1 MTQVYF
7 AKTSE
12 EANAIEKAQ
21 EKESLNSLLL
31 KFLITIWILIANPLL
46 WFIKR
51 ILFKNTR
58 IPDEELKNIVVYT
71 LGTLGDNV
79 LLLPAIAG
87 IKRRFSNATL
97 TAITNCDGF
106 SDRPAN
112 EILGASP
119 SIDRLIT
126 LPTHPVQRHGLKIKV
141 DFPEIPKPDCDLFV
155 NLSPFGNRGWIG
167 AVIREIIFAKWLGA
181 KWAVGFKMSTFS
193 RKGIFNTVQHH
204 FVKNE
209 ARRPRE
215 ILREMGIQPV
225 ENEDLL
231 ASDLN
236 AKKKVQDI
244 ISQYLKRP
252 QPLVVLNPGA
262 KLKASHWPAE
272 RFGNVAAWL
281 AEKYNAC
288 IVANG
293 TLAEKELC
301 EKVVKASKGTAI
313 SLAGKLSIQELI
325 ELLRMSNLCV
335 TNNTGPMTLSA
346 MVGIPTVVLVSTRFS
361 PSFYMPLSKSMVS
374 VFSFSDNSSYSYND
388 VGDTS
393 EDLRQID
400 VNHVIDAI
408 QKVISDPI
416 NKWKY
421 NESQNCR

>member
-31 KFLITIWILIANPLL
+31 KFLITIWLLIANPLL
-46 WFIKR
+46 WFIQR
-51 ILFKNTR
+51 ILFKNTG
-58 IPDEELKNIVVYT
+58 IPDEELKNIVIYT
-71 LGTLGDNV
+71 VGTLGDNV

-97 TAITNCDGF
+97 TAVTNCDGF
-106 SDRPAN
+106 SDRPAK

-126 LPTHPVQRHGLKIKV
+126 LPTHPVQRHGLKIIV
-141 DFPEIPKPDCDLFV
+141 NFPEIRKPNCDLFV

-167 AVIREIIFAKWLGA
+167 AVIREMIFAKWLGA

-236 AKKKVQDI
+236 AKKKVQNI
-244 ISQYLKRP
+244 ISQYLKGS

-272 RFGNVAAWL
+272 RFGKVAEWIT
-281 AEKYNAC
+281 ENYNAL
-288 IVANG
+288 VVVNG
-293 TLAEKELC
+293 TVSEKELC
-301 EKVVKASKGTAI
+301 DEVVSGSGGTAI
-313 SLAGKLSIQELI
+313 SLAGELTIQELI

-346 MVGIPTVVLVSTRFS
+346 MVGTPTVVIVGTRFS
-361 PSFYMPLSKSMVS
+361 PSFYIPLSKSMVS
-374 VFSFSDNSSYSYND
+374 VFSFSDNSSYSYD
-388 VGDTS
+388 DAGDTS
-393 EDLRQID
+393 EDLKQIK
-400 VNHVIDAI
+400 VEYVKMAI
-408 QKVISDPI
+408 QKVISQPT
-416 NKWKY
+416 NKDRY
-421 NESQNCR
+421 NGS